1 MGRDRYAIQGKAGG
15 QAAARDIRN
24 TFEAIGILF
33 EGAVVV
39 QNLYVSEG
47 NIQMNTRHSMD
58 AGSAMAQSVTATI
71 TRCRDGQAMI
81 VLDSEPFNGMEVRP
95 HTLRRLSE
103 NLAALAEM
111 ASRLPMGGKHWR
123 PTKVEIG
130 GAEHAPQAQDTSLP
144 KVETA
149 EELGGLASPSVTRP
163 NFTRDPVNYRVSKD
177 FGRQKVDYTI
187 NWRGKHEDD

>member
-1 MGRDRYAIQGKAGG
+1 MGRDSYAIQGKAGG

-47 NIQMNTRHSMD
+47 NIQMNTHHPMD
-58 AGSAMAQSVTATI
+58 AGSATVQSVTATI
-71 TRCRDGQAMI
+71 TRCRDGQALI

-95 HTLRRLSE
+95 HALRRLSE
-103 NLAALAEM
+103 NLTALAEM

-130 GAEHAPQAQDTSLP
+130 GAEDAAKAQETSLP
-144 KVETA
+144 SMEGSKEFDEMVKT
-149 EELGGLASPSVTRP
+149 LAR
-163 NFTRDPVNYRVSKD
+163 NFVREPVNYRPQKD
-177 FGRQKVDYTI
+177 SGRQKVDYTI
-187 NWRGKHEDD
+187 KPRGTHEDD